1 MGTSTGPRLPRRSVL
16 AALGALPW
24 AGGCADR
31 SWTSFPPTSLVIATG
46 NPGGVF
52 SRYGDA
58 LAAVLAERLDG
69 VTASTRAT
77 DASVENLHLVARG
90 DCDLGLSLAD
100 TAADAVRGTGSFA
113 EPLAITALARGYDSF
128 VHLVVRADSEIVEL
142 ADLRGGRVG
151 LGAPGSGTRVVA
163 DRILRRAGLGPA
175 DLTVATDSLEPA
187 AAALARGEIDAFFFV
202 SGIPNQTVLD
212 LSRRIGIRLLPLESV
227 VSGLAGRY
235 GPEYVAAPIPASTYG
250 LSDGV
255 DTVSVRNHILAD
267 PRMREDLAYAVTR
280 VIFEEQGRID
290 RRAPGVRQPTAGA
303 AIFTSP
309 LELHPGAVRYYRER
323 RR

>member
-1 MGTSTGPRLPRRSVL
+1 MGTSTELRLPRRGLL
-16 AALGALPW
+16 AALGVLPW
-24 AGGCADR
+24 VAGCADE

-58 LAAVLAERLDG
+58 LAAVLAERLTG
-69 VTASTRAT
+69 VDASTRTT
-77 DASVENLHLVARG
+77 DASVENLHLVAQG
-90 DCDLGLSLAD
+90 ASDLGLSLAD

-113 EPLAITALARGYDSF
+113 EPLAVMALARGYDSF
-128 VHLVVRADSEIVEL
+128 VHLVVRADSEIAEL
-142 ADLRGGRVG
+142 ADLRGARVG
-151 LGAPGSGTRVVA
+151 LGAPGSGTRVIA
-163 DRILRRAGLGPA
+163 DRILRQAGLRQVDVTA
-175 DLTVATDSLEPA
+175 ATDPLEPS
-187 AAALARGEIDAFFFV
+187 AAALARGELDAFFFV
-202 SGIPNQTVLD
+202 SGIPNQPVLD

-227 VSGLAGRY
+227 VSALARSY
-235 GPEYVAAPIPASTYG
+235 GPEYVAGPIPASTYG
-250 LSDGV
+250 LSGGV
-255 DTVSVRNHILAD
+255 DTISVRNHILAD
-267 PRMREDLAYAVTR
+267 PRMPEELAYAVTR
-280 VIFEEQGRID
+280 VIFEEQARID